1 MNSPIGP
8 LAYASKYQ
16 NQKASLP
23 SESIKGKIKV
33 NSDSMTNYG
42 LAQNKQVIPLV
53 VQHADRD
60 MALSASMCSKTKGV
74 VEKIK

>member
-23 SESIKGKIKV
+23 SESIKGKNKV

-42 LAQNKQVIPLV
+42 LAQNKQVIPLIV
-53 VQHADRD
+53 
-60 MALSASMCSKTKGV
+60 
-74 VEKIK
+74 